1 MEKNSSGRIMAIDY
15 GLART
20 GLAITDPLKIIS
32 YPLTTVK
39 PRELFKYLDKY
50 FKKGDVSII
59 VVGYPESYNNEN
71 TIKEDILNLFN
82 TLKGKYIDK
91 EVVLY
96 NERYTSK
103 IGNYY
108 LLNSGVNKKKRSEKG
123 VLDKI
128 SASVILDSYLNYLKN
143 QKDKEKK
150 CIDNC

>member
-1 MEKNSSGRIMAIDY
+1 MAIDY

-39 PRELFKYLDKY
+39 PKELFKYLDKY
-50 FKKGDVSII
+50 FKKGDVGVI
-59 VVGYPESYNNEN
+59 VLGYPVSYDNES
-71 TIKEDILNLFN
+71 TIKDDIMILFN
-82 TLKGKYIDK
+82 KLKEKYKDK

-108 LLNSGVNKKKRSEKG
+108 LINSGVSKKKRSEKG
-123 VLDKI
+123 ALDKI
-128 SASVILDSYLNYLKN
+128 SASIILDSYLNYMKNKNNDCLKI
-143 QKDKEKK
+143 K
-150 CIDNC
+150 

>member
-1 MEKNSSGRIMAIDY
+1 MEKKNSGRIMAIDY

-39 PRELFKYLDKY
+39 PKELIKYLDKY

-59 VVGYPESYNNEN
+59 VLGYPESYNSEN
-71 TIKEDILNLFN
+71 TIKNEILELFN
-82 TLKGKYIDK
+82 ILKGKFVDK

-128 SASVILDSYLNYLKN
+128 SASVILDSYLNYLKH
-143 QKDKEKK
+143 KKETEKE